1 MTKTV
6 KHTDEKWAQ
15 TTIKLSPASLC
26 VPRLKHFNYVVGI
39 LKTLC
44 VGVSYQ
50 DNDCN
55 NLGLTC

>member
-6 KHTDEKWAQ
+6 KLTDEKWAQ
-15 TTIKLSPASLC
+15 TIKLSPISFR
-26 VPRLKHFNYVVGI
+26 VPRLKHFNYVVCI